1 MVNYVAMPIMV
12 DVGDSPVI
20 VIDVDHFE
28 KI

>member
-20 VIDVDHFE
+20 GIDVDHYE

>member
-20 VIDVDHFE
+20 VIDVDHYE
-28 KI
+28 KS

>member
-1 MVNYVAMPIMV
+1 MVNYVAMPILV

-20 VIDVDHFE
+20 VIDVDNYE

>member
-12 DVGDSPVI
+12 DVGDSHVI
-20 VIDVDHFE
+20 VIDVDHYE

>member
-20 VIDVDHFE
+20 VIDVDHYE

>member
-20 VIDVDHFE
+20 VIYVYHYE

>member
-20 VIDVDHFE
+20 VIDVERYE